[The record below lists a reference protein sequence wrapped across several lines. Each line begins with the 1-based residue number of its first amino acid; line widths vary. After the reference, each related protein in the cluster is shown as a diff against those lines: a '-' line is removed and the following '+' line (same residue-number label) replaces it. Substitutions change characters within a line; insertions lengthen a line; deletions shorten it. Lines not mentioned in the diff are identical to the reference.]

1 MSDNLVLAEADSMI
15 SHLGHTII
23 QIMEQSQSKA
33 SQADKQVEPTRI
45 KSKKE

>member
-1 MSDNLVLAEADSMI
+1 MI

-33 SQADKQVEPTRI
+33 SQAGKQVGPNQI
-45 KSKKE
+45 KSKKRMK